1 RTQTIRLEVIDV
13 DESPKFLN
21 SPKPFIAVV
30 PYEKPLGYKIYQF
43 VARDEYGEGNN
54 DIEYRLINSEPPG
67 AFVVD
72 PKSGIVRT
80 AQRQYSPGSI
90 YKIYVQARD
99 STPLEN
105 STIHKS
111 EVIQRSET
119 IQQSEV
125 AVLEVYAGDR
135 APQFMQPRYHRR
147 IREDSDV
154 GNSLLLIETHSF
166 RPIDDR
172 RQKGPKEYYLYV
184 DQTDDE
190 SPFFEIDRNSG
201 LVTLKRALDYDDPAL
216 PKIFN
221 LR

>member
-13 DESPKFLN
+13 DESPRFLN

-90 YKIYVQARD
+90 YKIY
-99 STPLEN
+99 
-105 STIHKS
+105 
-111 EVIQRSET
+111 
-119 IQQSEV
+119 SEV